1 MLGNDIFEALYDNLE
16 QVVDQTVD
24 NAEGFIRE
32 KAQQLSDAAS
42 ASFEWIWEA
51 LQGDFNEDMSTGQ
64 IAANALLG
72 LIPIVD
78 QILDCRDLAANCRKI
93 HEEPEDSWAWV
104 ALVLT
109 LIGSIPTLG
118 SAVKGVLKIIFL
130 FVRKS
135 GGDMAKALGRSLK
148 PINTFLLDPKA
159 QKVLGNISVPSALK
173 DVVKKLNSIKSM
185 LSTSTLL
192 NLFDEVINTFKG
204 LIAKLKSLA
213 PDEVITW
220 MESALR
226 SMQYVR
232 TQADKMLPNALKEAI
247 YKLEDLELALKKQIK
262 SLEQPHKALADT
274 KSIHRLDDSVAQ
286 IDPHIIRSMKNSQKG
301 IYGEIISDHHMKER
315 GFINLL
321 PEDRQVRKMTDKPRG
336 RGIDGIYKNP
346 KHPNPPPPYV
356 VTETKFRTEAGKYI
370 DDDGIAKDTMLS
382 TTKGSK
388 VNGMSYPPAK
398 QMSDDWIEPR
408 MKDELT
414 RGELTNISMEGYER
428 WLLIVDDSG
437 KVINITKLDEKAK
450 AIGKVEL

>member
-16 QVVDQTVD
+16 QAVG
-24 NAEGFIRE
+24 NAEGFIKE

-109 LIGSIPTLG
+109 LIGLIPTLG

-148 PINTFLLDPKA
+148 PINTFLLDPKV
-159 QKVLGNISVPSALK
+159 QKVLGNISVPSVLK
-173 DVVKKLNSIKSM
+173 DVVEKLNSIKSM

-192 NLFDEVINTFKG
+192 NLFDEVINTFQG

-336 RGIDGIYKNP
+336 RGIDGIYQNT
-346 KHPNPPPPYV
+346 NPPPPYV
-356 VTETKFRTEAGKYI
+356 VTETKYRTEAGKYI

-398 QMSDDWIEPR
+398 QMSDSWIKPR
-408 MKDELT
+408 VKDELNN
-414 RGELTNISMEGYER
+414 RQARSFYDEGYER
-428 WLLIVDDSG
+428 WLMIVDDSG
-437 KVINITKLDEKAK
+437 KVINITKLDKHAN
-450 AIGKVEL
+450 AIEKVEM

>member
-1 MLGNDIFEALYDNLE
+1 
-16 QVVDQTVD
+16 
-24 NAEGFIRE
+24 
-32 KAQQLSDAAS
+32 
-42 ASFEWIWEA
+42 
-51 LQGDFNEDMSTGQ
+51 
-64 IAANALLG
+64 
-72 LIPIVD
+72 
-78 QILDCRDLAANCRKI
+78 
-93 HEEPEDSWAWV
+93 
-104 ALVLT
+104 
-109 LIGSIPTLG
+109 
-118 SAVKGVLKIIFL
+118 
-130 FVRKS
+130 
-135 GGDMAKALGRSLK
+135 
-148 PINTFLLDPKA
+148 
-159 QKVLGNISVPSALK
+159 
-173 DVVKKLNSIKSM
+173 LNSIKSL
-185 LSTSTLL
+185 LSISTLL

-336 RGIDGIYKNP
+336 RGIDGIYQNT
-346 KHPNPPPPYV
+346 NPPPPYV
-356 VTETKFRTEAGKYI
+356 VTETKYRTEVGKYI

-388 VNGMSYPPAK
+388 VNGMSYPPTK
-398 QMSDDWIEPR
+398 QMSDGWIEPR
-408 MKDELT
+408 LIDEL
-414 RGELTNISMEGYER
+414 GLEGAEDILDMDFER
-428 WLLIVDDSG
+428 WLMIVDDSG
-437 KVINITKLDEKAK
+437 KVINIT
-450 AIGKVEL
+450 

>member
-16 QVVDQTVD
+16 QAVG
-24 NAEGFIRE
+24 NAEGVIKE
-32 KAQQLSDAAS
+32 KTQQFSDAAS

-93 HEEPEDSWAWV
+93 HEEPEDTWAWV

-109 LIGSIPTLG
+109 LVGLIPTLG

-148 PINTFLLDPKA
+148 PINTFLLEPKV
-159 QKVLGNISVPSALK
+159 QKVLGNISVPSVLK
-173 DVVKKLNSIKSM
+173 DVVEKLNSIKSM
-185 LSTSTLL
+185 LSPSTVL
-192 NLFDEVINTFKG
+192 NLFDEAIYTFKG
-204 LIAKLKSLA
+204 LIEKLKSLA

-232 TQADKMLPNALKEAI
+232 TQADKMLPNALKDAI

-262 SLEQPHKALADT
+262 DLEQPHKALADT

-336 RGIDGIYKNP
+336 RGIDGIYQNT
-346 KHPNPPPPYV
+346 NPPPPYV
-356 VTETKFRTEAGKYI
+356 VTETKYRTEVGKYI
-370 DDDGIAKDTMLS
+370 DDDGIAKDTMLN

-398 QMSDDWIEPR
+398 QMSDGWIEPR
-408 MKDELT
+408 LIDEL
-414 RGELTNISMEGYER
+414 GLEGAEDILDMDFER
-428 WLLIVDDSG
+428 WLMIVDDSG
-437 KVINITKLDEKAK
+437 KVINITKLDEHAK
-450 AIGKVEL
+450 ALEKVAM

>member
-16 QVVDQTVD
+16 QAVG
-24 NAEGFIRE
+24 NAEGFIKE

-42 ASFEWIWEA
+42 SSFEWIWEA

-109 LIGSIPTLG
+109 LIGLIPTLG

-148 PINTFLLDPKA
+148 PINTFLLDPKV
-159 QKVLGNISVPSALK
+159 QKVLGNISVPSVLK
-173 DVVKKLNSIKSM
+173 DVVEKLNSIKSM

-192 NLFDEVINTFKG
+192 NLFDEVINTFQG

-336 RGIDGIYKNP
+336 RGIDGIYQNT
-346 KHPNPPPPYV
+346 NPPPPYV
-356 VTETKFRTEAGKYI
+356 VTETKYRTKAGKYI
-370 DDDGIAKDTMLS
+370 DDEGIAKDTMLS
-382 TTKGSK
+382 KTKGSK
-388 VNGMSYPPAK
+388 ANGVSFPPAK
-398 QMSDDWIEPR
+398 QMDDGWIEPR
-408 MKDELT
+408 VKVELT
-414 RGELTNISMEGYER
+414 KRGQADEVLDSDYER
-428 WLLIVDDSG
+428 WLMLVDETG
-437 KVINITKLDEKAK
+437 KVVNITKLDENAK
-450 AIGKVEL
+450 PIGSIPL

>member
-16 QVVDQTVD
+16 QAVG
-24 NAEGFIRE
+24 NAEGFIKE

-93 HEEPEDSWAWV
+93 HEEPEDSWAWL

-109 LIGSIPTLG
+109 LIGLIPTLG

-135 GGDMAKALGRSLK
+135 GGDMGKALGRSLK
-148 PINTFLLDPKA
+148 PINTFLLDPKV
-159 QKVLGNISVPSALK
+159 QKVLGNISVPSVLK
-173 DVVKKLNSIKSM
+173 DVVEKLNSIKSM

-192 NLFDEVINTFKG
+192 NLFDEVINTFQG

-336 RGIDGIYKNP
+336 RGIDGIYQNT
-346 KHPNPPPPYV
+346 NPPPPYV
-356 VTETKFRTEAGKYI
+356 VTETKYRTKAGKYI

-382 TTKGSK
+382 KTKGST

-398 QMSDDWIEPR
+398 QMSDGWIKPR
-408 MKDELT
+408 LSEELDYKTFKDITKKE
-414 RGELTNISMEGYER
+414 YER
-428 WLLIVDDSG
+428 WLMIVDESG
-437 KVINITKLDEKAK
+437 EVINITKLDKNAK
-450 AIGKVEL
+450 AQGNVKI